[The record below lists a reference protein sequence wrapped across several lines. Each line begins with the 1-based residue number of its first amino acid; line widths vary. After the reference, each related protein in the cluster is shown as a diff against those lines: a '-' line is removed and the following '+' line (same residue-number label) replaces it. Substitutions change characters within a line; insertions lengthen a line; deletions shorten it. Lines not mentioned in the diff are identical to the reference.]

1 MGVNIKTLS
10 GDIQAVSKLSLEL
23 LSIDLDS
30 SAHKVRED
38 HITDD
43 FFSINIDLRDFRNLT
58 YSGTNNIYFGLQSK
72 TINYTK
78 IRADPQGTAQPR
90 FWLNLQNI
98 TTSPGPSLDSLIP
111 QR

>member
-10 GDIQAVSKLSLEL
+10 GDIQAVGKLSWEL
-23 LSIDLDS
+23 LSIDLDC

-38 HITDD
+38 DITDH
-43 FFSINIDLRDFRNLT
+43 FLGINIDLRDFRNLT

-72 TINYTK
+72 AINYTT
-78 IRADPQGTAQPR
+78 IGADPQGTAQPG
-90 FWLNLQNI
+90 FWLNLQDV